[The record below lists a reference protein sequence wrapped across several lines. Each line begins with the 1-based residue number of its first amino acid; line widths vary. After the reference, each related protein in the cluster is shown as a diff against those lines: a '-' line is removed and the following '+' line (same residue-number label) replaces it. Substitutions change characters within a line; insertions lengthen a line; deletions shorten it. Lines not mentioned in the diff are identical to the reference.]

1 MKKILLIQISVLILV
16 SVLAAPGFSET
27 ARHKTFSPEEIE
39 SMKTARAILHTR
51 FGDITIEFFPEA
63 APNHVDNFIQLAQS
77 GFYNGTTFHRI
88 IPGFM
93 IQGGDPLTKSPD
105 RTRHGT
111 GGPGYRLKA
120 EFNDRSHTR
129 GAVSM
134 ARSPHPD
141 SAGSQFF
148 ICVADAPHLDRQYT
162 VFGKVVSG
170 MEVVDKIVAQP
181 KDARDN
187 PMDRIE
193 MKVEIVQT
201 GAPSPGDQPKGK
213 PQNEEN

>member
-1 MKKILLIQISVLILV
+1 MNRSLSAVIVFFLTTLLLV
-16 SVLAAPGFSET
+16 APGFSEPP
-27 ARHKTFSPEEIE
+27 RHKSFTPEVIE
-39 SMKTARAILHTR
+39 SMKSAQAVLHTR
-51 FGDITIEFFPEA
+51 FGDITIDFFPRS
-63 APNHVDNFIQLAQS
+63 APNHVDNFIQLAES

-93 IQGGDPLTKSPD
+93 IQGGDPLSKSPE
-105 RTRHGT
+105 RARHGT

-120 EFNDRSHTR
+120 EFNDRPHKR

-162 VFGKVVSG
+162 VFGKVVDG
-170 MEVVDKIVAQP
+170 MDVVDKIVAQP
-181 KDARDN
+181 KDKRDN
-187 PMDRIE
+187 PLERIE
-193 MKVEIVQT
+193 MKVEIKY
-201 GAPSPGDQPKGK
+201 P
-213 PQNEEN
+213 ENGSVKE

>member
-1 MKKILLIQISVLILV
+1 MKSAQAVI
-16 SVLAAPGFSET
+16 
-27 ARHKTFSPEEIE
+27 
-39 SMKTARAILHTR
+39 HTR
-51 FGDITIEFFPEA
+51 LGDITIEFFPGS
-63 APNHVDNFIQLAQS
+63 APNHVDNFIQLAES
-77 GFYNGTTFHRI
+77 GFYNGTTFHRV

-93 IQGGDPLTKSPD
+93 VQGGDPLTKSPD

-134 ARSPHPD
+134 ARSPDPD

-162 VFGKVVSG
+162 VFGKVVDG
-170 MEVVDKIVAQP
+170 MDVVDKIVAQP
-181 KDARDN
+181 KDRRDN
-187 PMDRIE
+187 PLERIE
-193 MKVEIVQT
+193 MEVEITDPEKDKDEV
-201 GAPSPGDQPKGK
+201 K
-213 PQNEEN
+213 E

>member
-1 MKKILLIQISVLILV
+1 MSTPIEDPDMNKSLSTLICLFLTTFLLV
-16 SVLAAPGFSET
+16 APGFSEP
-27 ARHKTFSPEEIE
+27 ARHKTFTPEEIQSME
-39 SMKTARAILHTR
+39 SAQAVIKTRL
-51 FGDITIEFFPEA
+51 GDITIEFFPGS
-63 APNHVDNFIQLAQS
+63 APNHVDNFIQLAES
-77 GFYNGTTFHRI
+77 GFYNGTTFHRV

-93 IQGGDPLTKSPD
+93 VQGGDPLTKSPD

-134 ARSPHPD
+134 ARSPDPD

-162 VFGKVVSG
+162 VFGKVVDG
-170 MEVVDKIVAQP
+170 MDVVDKIVAQP
-181 KDARDN
+181 KDRRDN
-187 PMDRIE
+187 PLERIE
-193 MKVEIVQT
+193 MKVEITYPEKDKDKV
-201 GAPSPGDQPKGK
+201 K
-213 PQNEEN
+213 E